1 MYFPWHFTDR
11 KERVSKTHGKEGF
24 VSVVLCC
31 LPGETICLSL
41 WETIRLNHEKKKKKK
56 VSNDPKVST
65 AKSSGHVWVIPA
77 DSPLSFHHT
86 KSQFNLMFMHLLCKK
101 HQGPRCESQN
111 HRLATVCVASSHPHS
126 RAQIRNFEYLTESGV
141 LYNPNSFIMNK
152 LLFSV
157 RPYSLQ
163 VYFFTSSVLL

>member
-1 MYFPWHFTDR
+1 M
-11 KERVSKTHGKEGF
+11 ERRALSVLCFAACQERQF
-24 VSVVLCC
+24 VSPFERQFAL
-31 LPGETICLSL
+31 IM
-41 WETIRLNHEKKKKKK
+41 EKKKKKI
-56 VSNDPKVST
+56 SNDPKVST
-65 AKSSGHVWVIPA
+65 AKSSGHAWVIPA